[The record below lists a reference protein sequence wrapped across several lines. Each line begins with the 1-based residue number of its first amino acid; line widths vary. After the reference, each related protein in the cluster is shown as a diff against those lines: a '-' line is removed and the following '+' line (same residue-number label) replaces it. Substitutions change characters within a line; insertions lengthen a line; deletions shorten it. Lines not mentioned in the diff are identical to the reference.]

1 MSPRLPEP
9 KEAFIIILLKRPA
22 HPLTMGKL
30 SAMIVLVCLC
40 ALTTIEARRLH
51 FAVGAYQDNTSMPGS
66 SYQATG
72 GSAAQ
77 TSSTLPPIQLPT
89 LSQIKAFFDA
99 FPGPNI
105 FDALAPA
112 LAPAPAMDMAPQS
125 APIGGA
131 MAPATMGQGTM
142 T

>member
-1 MSPRLPEP
+1 MMA
-9 KEAFIIILLKRPA
+9 KF
-22 HPLTMGKL
+22 T
-30 SAMIVLVCLC
+30 AMVLLVCLC
-40 ALTTIEARRLH
+40 ALTTIEARHLH
-51 FAVGAYQDNTSMPGS
+51 FAVGAYQDTTSMPGS

-72 GSAAQ
+72 GSATQA
-77 TSSTLPPIQLPT
+77 SNTLPPIQLPT

-112 LAPAPAMDMAPQS
+112 LAPAPATDMAPQS
-125 APIGGA
+125 APIAGA
-131 MAPATMGQGTM
+131 MAPAAGVGQGTM